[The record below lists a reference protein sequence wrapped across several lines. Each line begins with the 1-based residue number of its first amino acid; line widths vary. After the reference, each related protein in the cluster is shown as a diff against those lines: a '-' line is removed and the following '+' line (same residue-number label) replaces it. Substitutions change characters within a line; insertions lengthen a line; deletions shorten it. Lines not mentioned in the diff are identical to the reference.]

1 MQSAASCQAEGRI
14 SGVRMLPRVACVQN
28 GDFKLA
34 RSHVDAG
41 LPEPYFG
48 MRESVKAIDRLLA
61 GREGLVVSLD
71 GPPSRHTLDQLSLVS
86 VAEPP
91 GWVRIGRIRAAIK
104 ARAVL
109 AELEA
114 FRPSHVLLRVGG
126 ALGLRIAGW
135 CARRRVPTVVLLANA
150 VYGDNAYRRRM
161 GRALMAQLNDP
172 IFLKVGNY
180 KATACASMVD
190 YGLARAKAVS
200 YAFAGE
206 RSPSACAP
214 KRLDRRFCRLVFA
227 GRMVVD
233 KGPLELIEAVSLLR
247 AMGIDARATL
257 FGEGK
262 LLARVRA
269 RALTFPEGVIETP
282 GIVDNQT
289 LFQALREAT
298 FACVPTRSRFVEGMP
313 MALTEALAARTP
325 VIASNCHVFKRAF
338 RDGEG
343 VRLFQE
349 QDAQDLA
356 EIAAELFSDPS
367 AYYAMSQRTEAAFRR
382 VAAEH
387 SFSEVLESFRTAI
400 DETAE

>member
-1 MQSAASCQAEGRI
+1 MQSVASYQADGRI

-34 RSHVDAG
+34 RSRIDAG

-48 MRESVKAIDRLLA
+48 MRESVRAVDRLLA

-71 GPPSRHTLDQLSLVS
+71 GPPSRDALDQLTLVS
-86 VAEPP
+86 LDEPP
-91 GWVRIGRIRAAIK
+91 AWVRIGRIRAAMK
-104 ARAVL
+104 ARAVI

-126 ALGLRIAGW
+126 AIGLRVAEW
-135 CARRRVPTVVLLANA
+135 CAQRRVPTVVLLANA
-150 VYGDNAYRRRM
+150 VYGDSAYSRRM

-172 IFLKVGNY
+172 VFLKVGNY
-180 KATACASMVD
+180 KATACASMIE
-190 YGLARAKAVS
+190 YGLTRDKAVS

-214 KRLDRRFCRLVFA
+214 KRLDRRVCRLVFA
-227 GRMVVD
+227 GRMVID
-233 KGPLELIEAVSLLR
+233 KGPLELIEAISLLR
-247 AMGIDARATL
+247 ALGIDARATM

-262 LLARVRA
+262 LLERVRA

-282 GIVDNQT
+282 GVVDNQT

-325 VIASNCHVFKRAF
+325 VIASNCHVFKSAF

-356 EIAAELFSDPS
+356 ETVAEVFADPT
-367 AYYAMSQRTEAAFRR
+367 AYYAISQRTEAAFRR

-387 SFSEVLESFRTAI
+387 SFSEVLEGFRIAI